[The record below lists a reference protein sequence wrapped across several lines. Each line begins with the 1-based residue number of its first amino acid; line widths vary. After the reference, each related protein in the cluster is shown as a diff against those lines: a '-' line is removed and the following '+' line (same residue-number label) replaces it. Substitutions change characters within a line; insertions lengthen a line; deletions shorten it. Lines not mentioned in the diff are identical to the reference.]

1 MYSLTIKRYNR
12 HLSFGSAEELIEEL
26 SSYLTQS
33 EIASGVLAKLTDFSP
48 NRRDA
53 DGFVVNHWC
62 DFRTD
67 CYVGD
72 LA

>member
-12 HLSFGSAEELIEEL
+12 YLSFDSVEELTEEL

-33 EIASGVLAKLTDFSP
+33 EIASGILTKLTDFNP
-48 NRRDA
+48 TRRDR
-53 DGFVVNHWC
+53 DGFVVNNWC

-72 LA
+72 HA